1 MKIPSVTSVCIIEC
15 QCVPRKYNHWHQCF
29 RGATSLHQGG
39 NMCVCARLPTDAPR
53 AGALRQLA
61 VLQRLLHKAEKEMI
75 FLIDFFVTC
84 NARKIGI
91 E

>member
-29 RGATSLHQGG
+29 RGATSLRQGG
-39 NMCVCARLPTDAPR
+39 NMCVRARLPTDAPR

-75 FLIDFFVTC
+75 FLIDFFFLQC
-84 NARKIGI
+84 QKNRN
-91 E
+91 